1 VYAKAVTAA
10 PPAGAIVVGRYALYG
25 KIASGGMATVYF
37 GRMLG
42 AAGFMRTVAVKRLH
56 PHLAEEPDF
65 VSMMIDEARLAA
77 RVQHPNVAQTLDI
90 VNERGELIIV
100 MEYVAGESLARLLRA
115 ESQRH
120 RMVSPAI
127 ASSVM
132 SGVLHG
138 LHAAHTAKSEHGEPL
153 GIVHRDV
160 SPHNIIV
167 GVDGLARV
175 IDFGVAKAAGRIQ
188 TTRAGVVKG
197 KLPYMAPEQL
207 GGQEIS
213 RLADVY
219 AAGVVLWELLTG
231 RRLFKAEDDIALFK
245 AVLAGAS
252 DPPSRW
258 VPGVPAALDAV
269 VMRALSHDPASRFGT
284 AREMADALGRAV
296 APALATDVGA
306 WVEDAA
312 KQVLDE
318 RSAQLASIES
328 QSSVPAQPPPPAA
341 APGGPARLA
350 PPAASTPSDDL
361 PTIVSESASLSIESP
376 LVAAPSSMPP
386 RRAIAL
392 VAGAVVFAVA
402 AGLAVALA
410 LRPSSRSLPAASS
423 SAAAVAPTT
432 ASPAATLDAPSVAP
446 SASAVAS
453 ASAGAPS
460 TAASPAAV
468 APPRP
473 VAPTPRRGG
482 APARPAPAPKP
493 AGSVI
498 YATPD

>member
-1 VYAKAVTAA
+1 VYLRTVTAA
-10 PPAGAIVVGRYALYG
+10 PPAGALVVGRYALYG

-42 AAGFMRTVAVKRLH
+42 AAGFMRTVAIKRLH
-56 PHLAEEPDF
+56 PHLADEPDF
-65 VSMMIDEARLAA
+65 VSMMVDEARLVA
-77 RVQHPNVAQTLDI
+77 RVQHPNVAQTLDV
-90 VNERGELIIV
+90 VNEGGELIIV
-100 MEYVAGESLARLLRA
+100 MEYVAGESLSRILRA
-115 ESQRH
+115 ESQRQ
-120 RMVSPAI
+120 RMIAPAI

-207 GGQEIS
+207 GGQDIAQN
-213 RLADVY
+213 ADVY

-231 RRLFKAEDDIALFK
+231 RRLFRADDDITLFK
-245 AVLAGAS
+245 TVLAGAS
-252 DPPSRW
+252 DPPSRFA
-258 VPGVPAALDAV
+258 PFVPAALDAV
-269 VMRALSHDPASRFGT
+269 VMRALAHEPAARFGT

-296 APALATDVGA
+296 APALASEVGA

-318 RSAQLASIES
+318 RNAQLASIES
-328 QSSVPAQPPPPAA
+328 QSSVPEQPPPPP
-341 APGGPARLA
+341 AP
-350 PPAASTPSDDL
+350 STLSSDEL
-361 PTIVSESASLSIESP
+361 PTIVSQSASLSIESP
-376 LVAAPSSMPP
+376 GGSARPSMPP
-386 RRAIAL
+386 RRAFAW
-392 VAGAVVFAVA
+392 VAGTAAVSAI

-410 LRPSSRSLPAASS
+410 LRSSSPSPPAAPPSAATVSTPSPAPPDSEPAASVMPS
-423 SAAAVAPTT
+423 DSAVA
-432 ASPAATLDAPSVAP
+432 A
-446 SASAVAS
+446 AS
-453 ASAGAPS
+453 ASAPPVASSAAPIALPPVVVTITK
-460 TAASPAAV
+460 TAKPAP

-473 VAPTPRRGG
+473 AATPVR
-482 APARPAPAPKP
+482 PARPPAP

-498 YATPD
+498 YSTPD